1 MSQMGSKAPHAV
13 EARQHLMSG
22 LALIATELLRG
33 GSPPLRADFV
43 AKVVDDL
50 REE

>member
-1 MSQMGSKAPHAV
+1 
-13 EARQHLMSG
+13 MSG
-22 LALIATELLRG
+22 LARVAAELVRN
-33 GSPPLRADFV
+33 GSPPLCADFV

>member
-1 MSQMGSKAPHAV
+1 MSAVPPTAAESVRRSAP
-13 EARQHLMSG
+13 L
-22 LALIATELLRG
+22 
-33 GSPPLRADFV
+33 LRADFV